1 MMNLRTLKAAIPW
14 PAKIAAKIVL
24 SRLPLGYGLWQRL
37 QLFRHG
43 QMTDPSY
50 AERVFAEHAGL
61 IPTPAGRL
69 PVLLELGPGD
79 SLLSVLLGCRSGAG
93 HTWLVDAGKFAVDD
107 AAFYSRA
114 ATELGVEGGPWATM
128 AEMLRDCRGTY
139 LTGGVDS
146 LRSLPGASVDFIWS
160 QAVLEHVRRA
170 EFAATAAE
178 LRRVLRPGGR
188 MSHQVDF
195 KDHLGGKLNS
205 LRFAPETWEG
215 RLFSESGFYTN
226 RLRLSEVTDAFEAA
240 GFSVEVRA
248 RASWSSLPTPRI
260 AMDPSFQRLTDED
273 LLVSDAHLVMQPR

>member
-1 MMNLRTLKAAIPW
+1 MNLRTLKAAVPW

-24 SRLPLGYGLWQRL
+24 SRLPFGYGLWQKL

-43 QMTDPSY
+43 QMTDLGY
-50 AERVFAEHAGL
+50 AERAFAGHAGL
-61 IPTPAGRL
+61 VPATDGRS

-79 SLLSVLLGCRSGAG
+79 SLLSVLLGCRLGAV
-93 HTWLVDAGKFAVDD
+93 HTWLVDAGKYAVDD
-107 AAFYSRA
+107 AAFYSEA
-114 ATELGVEGGPWATM
+114 AAALGVPGGPWATVG
-128 AEMLRDCRGTY
+128 EMLSACRGTY
-139 LTGGVDS
+139 LTSGMDS
-146 LRSLPGASVDFIWS
+146 LRSVPTASVDFIWS

-170 EFAATAAE
+170 EVGATAAE

-205 LRFAPETWEG
+205 LRFSPETWEG

-226 RLRLSEVTDAFEAA
+226 RLRLGEVIQAFEAA
-240 GFSVEVRA
+240 GFGVEVRA
-248 RASWSSLPTPRI
+248 CTRWSSLPTPRS
-260 AMDPSFQRLTDED
+260 AMDAAFAGMTEED